1 MTNIKTETKTAFGQ
15 VRHYVVDPVQA
26 DAIKTLTGKL
36 TVNDKDLIAL
46 QMLGLNVNG
55 VNYTNQLELA
65 VNQY

>member
-1 MTNIKTETKTAFGQ
+1 MTDIKTQSKTAFGT

-65 VNQY
+65 V

>member
-1 MTNIKTETKTAFGQ
+1 MTNIKTQTKTAFGQ
-15 VRHYVVDPVQA
+15 VRHYVIDPIQA

-55 VNYTNQLELA
+55 VNYTNQLTLS
-65 VNQY
+65 V

>member
-1 MTNIKTETKTAFGQ
+1 MTNIKTQTKTAFGT

-65 VNQY
+65 VN

>member
-1 MTNIKTETKTAFGQ
+1 MTNIKTQTKTAFGQ
-15 VRHYVVDPVQA
+15 VRHYVIDPIQA

-55 VNYTNQLELA
+55 VNYTNQLTLN
-65 VNQY
+65 V

>member
-1 MTNIKTETKTAFGQ
+1 MTNIKTQTKTAFGQ
-15 VRHYVVDPVQA
+15 VRHYVIDPIQA

-65 VNQY
+65 VN

>member
-55 VNYTNQLELA
+55 VNYTNQLALA
-65 VNQY
+65 V

>member
-1 MTNIKTETKTAFGQ
+1 MTNIKTQTKTAFGQ
-15 VRHYVVDPVQA
+15 VRHYVVDPIQA

-55 VNYTNQLELA
+55 VYYTNQLTLS
-65 VNQY
+65 V

>member
-1 MTNIKTETKTAFGQ
+1 MNIDTQSRTAFGQ

-36 TVNDKDLIAL
+36 TVNDKDLVAL

-55 VNYTNQLELA
+55 VNFTNQLTLA
-65 VNQY
+65 V

>member
-1 MTNIKTETKTAFGQ
+1 MTNIKTQTKTAFGQ
-15 VRHYVVDPVQA
+15 VRHYIVDPVQA

-55 VNYTNQLELA
+55 VNYTNQLTLS
-65 VNQY
+65 V

>member
-1 MTNIKTETKTAFGQ
+1 MTNIKTTSKTAFGQ

-65 VNQY
+65 V

>member
-1 MTNIKTETKTAFGQ
+1 MTNIKTQTKTAFGQ

-55 VNYTNQLELA
+55 VNYTNQLTLS
-65 VNQY
+65 V